1 MNVGVIG
8 VGGVGGYFGGKI
20 CRAASSHQANVFF
33 VARGAHL
40 AAIRDKGLT
49 LSTADEGN
57 MVCSPLL
64 ATDNIDDL
72 PTLDVCLL
80 CVKSYDLHNVL
91 LRLRHRLSPATL
103 VVPLLNGV
111 DVYERVREVIDS
123 GVVFPACVY
132 VGTHIEAYGKVT
144 QKGGACKILLGP
156 DPNNSA
162 VVPDA
167 LFGLLGASS
176 VNHAWF
182 DDVYPEIWTKYIFIV
197 SFALVTAAFDK
208 TIGQIMES
216 ADLSRYARSV
226 MEEVVS
232 LARAKGVALSDAIVE
247 TTYRKGNDFPSETK
261 TSFQRDVEQ
270 ADKPDERDLFG
281 GTVIRMGAASGIATP
296 ATQELYK
303 RLEARKPLAAQ
314 P

>member
-20 CRAASSHQANVFF
+20 CHAASGHQAKVFF
-33 VARGAHL
+33 VARGRHL
-40 AAIRDKGLT
+40 AVIREKGLI
-49 LSTADEGN
+49 LSTADEGD
-57 MVCSPLL
+57 MVCRPVL

-80 CVKSYDLHNVL
+80 CVKSYDLHSLL
-91 LRLRHRLSPATL
+91 LRLRDRLSPATL

-111 DVYERVREVIDS
+111 DVYERVREVIDTA
-123 GVVFPACVY
+123 VLFPACVY

-144 QKGGACKILLGP
+144 QKGGACKILIGR
-156 DPNNSA
+156 DPRNST

-167 LFGLLGASS
+167 LFALLRASN

-182 DDVYPEIWTKYIFIV
+182 EDVYPEIWTKYIFIV

-208 TIGQIMES
+208 TIGEVMASPE
-216 ADLSRYARSV
+216 LGGYARAV
-226 MEEVVS
+226 MEEVAG
-232 LARAKGVALSDAIVE
+232 LARAKGVALPEAIVE
-247 TTYRKGNDFPSETK
+247 TTYRKGNDFPPETK

-281 GTVIRMGAASGIATP
+281 GTVMRMGTALGIATP
-296 ATQELYK
+296 ATQELYG
-303 RLEARKPLAAQ
+303 RLAARKPLPASA
-314 P
+314 

>member
-20 CRAASSHQANVFF
+20 CHAASRHQAKVFF
-33 VARGAHL
+33 VARGRHL
-40 AAIRDKGLT
+40 AAIRDHGLI
-49 LSTADEGN
+49 LSTADEGD
-57 MVCSPLL
+57 MVCRPLL
-64 ATDNIDDL
+64 ATGNIDDL
-72 PTLDVCLL
+72 PALDVCLL

-91 LRLRHRLSPATL
+91 LRLRHRLSPASL

-111 DVYERVREVIDS
+111 DVYERVRGVIDS

-132 VGTHIEAYGKVT
+132 VGTHIEAHGKVT
-144 QKGGACKILLGP
+144 QKGGACKILLGR

-167 LFGLLGASS
+167 LFGLLGASN
-176 VNHAWF
+176 VKHEWF
-182 DDVYPEIWTKYIFIV
+182 EDVYPEIWTKYIFIV
-197 SFALVTAAFDK
+197 SFALVTAAFAK
-208 TIGQIMES
+208 TIGQVMES

-226 MEEVVS
+226 MAEVAG
-232 LARAKGVALSDAIVE
+232 LARARGVALPEAIVE
-247 TTYRKGNDFPSETK
+247 TTYRKGNDFPPATK

-270 ADKPDERDLFG
+270 AGRPDERDLFG

-296 ATQELYK
+296 AAQELYE
-303 RLEARKPLAAQ
+303 RLQARKPLPAQ